1 MPDPYKYGIPK
12 VQRAL
17 VLQGGG
23 ALGAYQAGVF
33 KSLYEKMKENQNND
47 GNDDHYHIFDI
58 IAGTSIGAINGAILV
73 SYFLENKKW
82 EGSAERLE
90 SFWKYLSTP
99 TPQISEASKQW
110 KEEYEKGNNPSLASE
125 EAARRYYSV
134 KEFLKSGVERVFK
147 PIYPPKEDKRFCDSQ
162 NQWLV
167 YDNQPLRNS
176 IEKFAKFPIATSF
189 EKGEPRLLVISV
201 DAAEGTTVI
210 FDSYEKEQ
218 GTRETE
224 YGDSVLGKPVIIKYN
239 EGIGIKHLMASSTLP
254 EVYTYEEIEGVS
266 FAMAEY

>member
-12 VQRAL
+12 VQRVL

-90 SFWKYLSTP
+90 SFWKYLSTR
-99 TPQISEASKQW
+99 TPQISEASKHW
-110 KEEYEKGNNPSLASE
+110 KEECEKGNNP
-125 EAARRYYSV
+125 
-134 KEFLKSGVERVFK
+134 
-147 PIYPPKEDKRFCDSQ
+147 
-162 NQWLV
+162 
-167 YDNQPLRNS
+167 
-176 IEKFAKFPIATSF
+176 
-189 EKGEPRLLVISV
+189 
-201 DAAEGTTVI
+201 
-210 FDSYEKEQ
+210 
-218 GTRETE
+218 
-224 YGDSVLGKPVIIKYN
+224 
-239 EGIGIKHLMASSTLP
+239 
-254 EVYTYEEIEGVS
+254 
-266 FAMAEY
+266 